1 MSFHTGTALTL
12 LKSGIGTPERRFRFP
27 CRQMVI
33 GPPSFC
39 SVLKFL
45 MVNILK

>member
-1 MSFHTGTALTL
+1 MSFHIGTVLTR
-12 LKSGIGTPERRFRFP
+12 LKSGIGTPERRSRFP
-27 CRQMVI
+27 FRQMVI

-45 MVNILK
+45 TVNVLK